1 MLRKI
6 LKHEFKATYRYF
18 VPIYIVLAALTGFG
32 CIIYPLFDKY
42 ENVLAVIGFG
52 LTMLAIVLGYFFIF
66 MSPYIFLSMRFYQ
79 TTATREAYLTFTI
92 PADTKTILFG
102 KYLNALFW
110 SVMTSAL
117 CYLSFFVFTC
127 FTGNMKDAFEIDND
141 LVLALLSILLSMSLA
156 ILTIFTAISLS
167 QLVHEHRVLA
177 SLGFSAALYTIQQ
190 IVSVVVM
197 LPIMFTRIESAVELS
212 DNSFASGMQ
221 YSGSSDEHLT
231 FLISFAIS
239 IIFSVAYF
247 LISNYML
254 KKKLNLL

>member
-6 LKHEFKATYRYF
+6 LKHEFKATYRLF
-18 VPIYIVLAALTGFG
+18 VPIYIVLAALTGFS

-42 ENVLAVIGFG
+42 ESVLAVIGFG

-66 MSPYIFLSMRFYQ
+66 MSPYIFLSMRFYR

-110 SVMTSAL
+110 SVLTSGL
-117 CYLSFFVFTC
+117 CYLSFFIFIN
-127 FTGNMKDAFEIDND
+127 FTGDMKDTFKLDGD
-141 LVLALLSILLSMSLA
+141 LILALLSILLSISLA

-177 SLGFSAALYTIQQ
+177 SLGFSAALYTIHQ
-190 IVSVVVM
+190 IVGVIVM
-197 LPIMFTRIESAVELS
+197 LPLMFKSIESAVELS
-212 DNSFASGMQ
+212 DDTFASGMQ
-221 YSGSSDEHLT
+221 YSDLT

-239 IIFSVAYF
+239 IAFSVAYF
-247 LISNYML
+247 FISNYML

>member
-6 LKHEFKATYRYF
+6 LKHEFKATYRLF
-18 VPIYIVLAALTGFG
+18 VPLYIVLAALTGLSFL
-32 CIIYPLFDKY
+32 IYALFHKQ
-42 ENVLAVIGFG
+42 ESVLSVIVFG
-52 LTMLAIVLGYFFIF
+52 LTTLVIILGYFFIL
-66 MSPYIFLSMRFYQ
+66 MAPYVFLSMRFYR
-79 TTATREAYLTFTI
+79 TTATREAYLTFTV

-110 SVMTSAL
+110 SVLTSVL
-117 CYLSFFVFTC
+117 CYLSFFIFTR
-127 FTGNMKDAFEIDND
+127 FTGDIQGAFEIDENRA
-141 LVLALLSILLSMSLA
+141 LFLLSILLSISLA

-167 QLVHEHRVLA
+167 QLVREHRVLA
-177 SLGFSAALYTIQQ
+177 SLGFAAALYTIQQ

-197 LPIMFTRIESAVELS
+197 LPIMLKRPDHGVALGMHPDF
-212 DNSFASGMQ
+212 SGEQ
-221 YSGSSDEHLT
+221 LI

-239 IIFSVAYF
+239 IVFSIAYF